1 MLDVFSAN
9 VHYPT
14 HVPALSIRWRPAR
27 PSAHAQ
33 DSNLRPITFNN
44 ESALLTVVGK
54 GSIGVEI
61 LKGLLSGGARV
72 VVTTSCYS
80 RSTVECYLS
89 IYQSY
94 GVRGSALTVVP
105 FNQGSKQGMKAL
117 MGEKFIL
124 VEVVSRCMLK
134 LLS

>member
-1 MLDVFSAN
+1 MSSR
-9 VHYPT
+9 PT
-14 HVPALSIRWRPAR
+14 SIIQPASQPLASDGGQPDHLHMHEI
-27 PSAHAQ
+27 H
-33 DSNLRPITFNN
+33 SNLRPITFND

-54 GSIGVEI
+54 GSIGVKI
-61 LKGLLSGGARV
+61 LKGLLSGGTRV

-80 RSTVECYLS
+80 RLTVECYLS

-94 GVRGSALTVVP
+94 GAQGSALTVVP
-105 FNQGSKQGMKAL
+105 FNQGSKQGVKAL
-117 MGEKFIL
+117 VGEKFIL